1 MRKWLRIG
9 IAISS
14 FLISN
19 FLIGCSTVKYVKTEL
34 PEYEVEEVERPQ
46 ITETSDDVI
55 KLIEYAKIKEI
66 QLNTFVKFYNQL
78 REAK

>member
-9 IAISS
+9 TLITN
-14 FLISN
+14 FL
-19 FLIGCSTVKYVKTEL
+19 LIGCTTVKYVKTEL
-34 PEYEVEEVERPQ
+34 PVYEVEEVERPQ

-78 REAK
+78 REGK

>member
-9 IAISS
+9 ILISS
-14 FLISN
+14 FL
-19 FLIGCSTVKYVKTEL
+19 LIECTTVKYVKTEL
-34 PEYEVEEVERPQ
+34 PLYEVEEVERPH

-78 REAK
+78 REGK